1 MIQYRYNNDKERFQ
15 AKVKTRLDDP
25 VDITVDEAEI
35 ILDMWMDAFMEAAP
49 EKVEADS
56 QSSDGNGFM
65 TNSYSSKTFNDI
77 LDEASGNAYPLLI
90 AGLFL
95 IYFYAF
101 VTTGLSLLALG
112 GVSLVLLG
120 TWCSWC
126 SSAGVREF
134 K

>member
-1 MIQYRYNNDKERFQ
+1 M
-15 AKVKTRLDDP
+15 KTRLVDP

-49 EKVEADS
+49 EKTESDAE
-56 QSSDGNGFM
+56 SSDGFGIM
-65 TNSYSSKTFNDI
+65 TNTYASKTFNDI
-77 LDEASGNAYPLLI
+77 LDEASSSAYPLLI
-90 AGLFL
+90 AGLLL